1 MIRKVMLFSL
11 AALCG
16 AASVWGEPSAE
27 EIRNTVRGTV
37 EIRQET
43 QQKEDRWALE
53 QAELQSRYRTVRAR
67 IASLEKQKD
76 AWARKVD
83 VLQKRTEELKRRT
96 EESERLDANL
106 HEILEGILNRLKGWV
121 ANDLPFLPE
130 ERAGRLAFL
139 EETLARADI
148 SGAEKLRHLLEALL
162 VECEYGDTL
171 EVYEQSIQVGGETVF
186 VRVFRLGRLSVF
198 WQTPDG
204 ARVGEYDRS
213 ASRWAELPKGY
224 ARSIAA
230 AVEMAE
236 KRRPVEL
243 IRLPVGRINP

>member
-1 MIRKVMLFSL
+1 MIRKVLVFSL
-11 AALCG
+11 VALC
-16 AASVWGEPSAE
+16 AAVPVPGENTADK
-27 EIRNTVRGTV
+27 IRNTVSGTV

-53 QAELQSRYRTVRAR
+53 QAELQSRYRAAKVQ
-67 IASLEKQKD
+67 IASLDKQKEL
-76 AWARKVD
+76 WARKVE
-83 VLQKRTEELKRRT
+83 VLQKRSEELKRRI

-106 HEILEGILNRLKGWV
+106 HEILEGIMNRLKGRV
-121 ANDLPFLPE
+121 ATDLPFLPE
-130 ERAGRLAFL
+130 ERAARLAFL

-171 EVYEQSIQVGGETVF
+171 EVYEQSIEVDGERVF
-186 VRVFRLGRLSVF
+186 SRVFRLGRLSVF

-204 ARVGEYDRS
+204 GRVGEYDRS
-213 ASRWAELPKGY
+213 SNRWVELPAGY

>member
-1 MIRKVMLFSL
+1 MLFSL
-11 AALCG
+11 AVLC
-16 AASVWGEPSAE
+16 AAGSAWGEPSAE
-27 EIRNTVRGTV
+27 NIRNTVHGTV
-37 EIRQET
+37 EIRRET

-53 QAELQSRYRTVRAR
+53 EAELQARYRAAKAQT
-67 IASLEKQKD
+67 ASLEKQKEL
-76 AWARKVD
+76 WSRKVD
-83 VLQKRTEELKRRT
+83 VLQKRAQEMKRRI

-106 HEILEGILNRLKGWV
+106 NEILEGIMNRLKGWV
-121 ANDLPFLPE
+121 GADLPFLAE

-148 SGAEKLRHLLEALL
+148 TGAEKLRHLLEALL

-171 EVYEQSIQVGGETVF
+171 EVYEQSIEVAGETIF

-213 ASRWAELPKGY
+213 ANRWVELPAGH